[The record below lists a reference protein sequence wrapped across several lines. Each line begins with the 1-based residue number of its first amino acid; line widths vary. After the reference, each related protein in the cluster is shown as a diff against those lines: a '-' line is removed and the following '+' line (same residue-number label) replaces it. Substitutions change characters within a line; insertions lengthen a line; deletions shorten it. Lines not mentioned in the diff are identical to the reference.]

1 MARSKSPYD
10 FLKEHIRGI
19 YFPLHYDKPEP
30 VQMSLSRSAFQNRL
44 FEAVVKIVSHIKAGR
59 GPLRAMTYL
68 AEKSAGLE
76 DVRPLY
82 DEEGTLLRPEDFE
95 RKLSEMP
102 KPDRKDGRQMAHI
115 VVSFPKA
122 ARMTAEKTE

>member
-10 FLKEHIRGI
+10 FLNEHIRGI
-19 YFPLHYDKPEP
+19 HFPLHYEKPAP
-30 VQMSLSRSAFQNRL
+30 VRMSLSRSAFQNRP

-76 DVRPLY
+76 EVRPLY
-82 DEEGTLLRPEDFE
+82 DEEGRQLKPEGFE
-95 RKLSEMP
+95 QKLSSLP
-102 KPDRKDGRQMAHI
+102 
-115 VVSFPKA
+115 SYC
-122 ARMTAEKTE
+122 